1 MQHLILNLEAPLLAF
16 GGETIDNYGVI
27 RPFPAASMLTGLL
40 ANALGWRRVE
50 QQKHQQLQDRLI
62 FAARIDREPAGNV
75 RLTDYQTVRMGD
87 TVDLYQQNNRWVI
100 GWMTRGY
107 PDERRGALGAAGSG
121 PFTHQRWRDYY
132 ADMRVTVA
140 LRLEPAEDY
149 PTLDKLADKVQEP
162 ERPLFL
168 GRKPCL
174 PSRPL
179 FGGLV
184 AGDTA
189 LAALLNVAVERPQDA
204 PPDDCLRVQW
214 PDGEGV
220 IDADIAPNRPEPA
233 MLTDQRNWIS
243 GLHGGGRY
251 VHESRIPLKKFPQP
265 NPAAVQP

>member
-50 QQKHQQLQDRLI
+50 QQKHQQLQDRLV

-75 RLTDYQTVRMGD
+75 RLTDFQTAK
-87 TVDLYQQNNRWVI
+87 LYEDDA
-100 GWMTRGY
+100 GWTTRGRPEGREKSPSY
-107 PDERRGALGAAGSG
+107 KREGPAGRRSL
-121 PFTHQRWRDYY
+121 THLRHRDYY

-140 LRLEPAEDY
+140 LRLEPAEED
-149 PTLDKLADKVQEP
+149 PRLDNLAAALQEP
-162 ERPLFL
+162 ARPLFL

-179 FGGLV
+179 FGGWV
-184 AGDTA
+184 EGDTA
-189 LAALLNVAVERPQDA
+189 LAALLNVLVDRPQDA
-204 PPDDCLRVQW
+204 PVDNLLEKYLRVQW
-214 PDGEGV
+214 PEGEGV
-220 IDADIAPNRPEPA
+220 AAADIAPNRPEPA

-251 VHESRIPLKKFPQP
+251 VHESRIPLAKFQEP

>member
-27 RPFPAASMLTGLL
+27 RAFPAASMLTGLL

-50 QQKHQQLQDRLI
+50 QQKHQQLQDRLV

-75 RLTDYQTVRMGD
+75 RLTDFQTAQLGAD
-87 TVDLYQQNNRWVI
+87 DQ
-100 GWMTRGY
+100 GWTTRGR
-107 PDERRGALGAAGSG
+107 PEGRAGG
-121 PFTHQRWRDYY
+121 PNTYKAPHLRYRDYY

-140 LRLEPAEDY
+140 LRLKPAEDC
-149 PTLDKLADKVQEP
+149 PTLEKLAAALQEP
-162 ERPLFL
+162 ARPLFL

-179 FGGLV
+179 FGGW
-184 AGDTA
+184 AEGDTA
-189 LAALLNVAVERPQDA
+189 LAALLNTPVAR
-204 PPDDCLRVQW
+204 PPDDDEDDVRLRVQW

-220 IDADIAPNRPEPA
+220 ADADIAPNRLEPA

-251 VHESRIPLKKFPQP
+251 VHESRIPLKKFSKPNSAADQP
-265 NPAAVQP
+265 

>member
-50 QQKHQQLQDRLI
+50 QQKHQQLQDRLV

-121 PFTHQRWRDYY
+121 PFTHQRWRDYH

-140 LRLEPAEDY
+140 LRLNPAEDY
-149 PTLDKLADKVQEP
+149 PTLEKLADKVQEP
-162 ERPLFL
+162 ARPLFL

-184 AGDTA
+184 EGDTA
-189 LAALLNVAVERPQDA
+189 LAALLNTPVARPQDA
-204 PPDDCLRVQW
+204 PPDDCLRAQW
-214 PDGEGV
+214 PEGEGV
-220 IDADIAPNRPEPA
+220 VAADIVPNRLEPA

-251 VHESRIPLKKFPQP
+251 VHESRIPLEKFSQP

>member
-50 QQKHQQLQDRLI
+50 QQKHQQLQERLV

-75 RLTDYQTVRMGD
+75 RLTDFQTAQLGAD
-87 TVDLYQQNNRWVI
+87 DQ
-100 GWMTRGY
+100 GWTTRGRPEGRKGGRDGY
-107 PDERRGALGAAGSG
+107 NFPHLRY
-121 PFTHQRWRDYY
+121 RDYY

-140 LRLEPAEDY
+140 LRLDPADAD
-149 PTLDKLADKVQEP
+149 PTLDDLAAALQEP
-162 ERPLFL
+162 ARPLFI

-179 FGGLV
+179 FGGFKD
-184 AGDTA
+184 GDTA
-189 LAALLNVAVERPQDA
+189 LAALLNVLVDRPQDA
-204 PPDDCLRVQW
+204 PVDNRLGKYLRAQW
-214 PDGEGV
+214 PEGEGV
-220 IDADIAPNRPEPA
+220 AAADIAPNRPEPA

-251 VHESRIPLKKFPQP
+251 VHESRIPLNKFQEP